1 MPRMRKRKEK
11 KRKITE
17 DTIYSLLMACIL
29 VYSIMLIVYIIYA
42 ILTVFKAI

>member
-1 MPRMRKRKEK
+1 MRKKEK

-17 DTIYSLLMACIL
+17 DTIYSLLISCIL
-29 VYSIMLIVYIIYA
+29 VYGIMLLVYIIYL

>member
-1 MPRMRKRKEK
+1 MRKK

-17 DTIYSLLMACIL
+17 DTVYSLLMSCIL
-29 VYSIMLIVYIIYA
+29 VYGIMLLVYIIYL

>member
-1 MPRMRKRKEK
+1 MRKKEK

-29 VYSIMLIVYIIYA
+29 VYGAMVLVYIIYL